1 MKKIVL
7 ATVAAIMI
15 GAPVVEAQA
24 ASPQWQGQH
33 ERVRPDHGKRQWNHG
48 PSKHHEFNRKKAY
61 KNHWK
66 RGQRVP
72 DWKRHGAVRDW
83 KRHGLHRPG
92 HGQQWIKVGNDYLLI
107 SIVSGIIGGM
117 IAAH

>member
-1 MKKIVL
+1 MKKIIL

-24 ASPQWQGQH
+24 ASPQWQGQYQQH
-33 ERVRPDHGKRQWNHG
+33 RPEHGKPQWKHG
-48 PSKHHEFNRKKAY
+48 PAKPEIGKHKPG

-92 HGQQWIKVGNDYLLI
+92 RGQQWIKVGNDYLLI
-107 SIVSGIIGGM
+107 GIASGIIGAM